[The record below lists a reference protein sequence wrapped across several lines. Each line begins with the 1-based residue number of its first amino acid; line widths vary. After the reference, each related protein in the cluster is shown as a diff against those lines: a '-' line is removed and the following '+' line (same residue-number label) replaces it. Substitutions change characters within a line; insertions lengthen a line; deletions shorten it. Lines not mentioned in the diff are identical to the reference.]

1 MQGAPHPARL
11 KKNDGATM
19 ACGGHWH
26 TTPAQVKTE
35 ILSQN
40 EYPAKFL
47 ALLNSPHEG
56 QTHCIQLV
64 VEKEQ
69 DIETFNAKY
78 LVPFQEFISTSHHGK
93 AFIFDSIMKY
103 L

>member
-1 MQGAPHPARL
+1 MYLYNISIITEDSVHAEIM
-11 KKNDGATM
+11 D
-19 ACGGHWH
+19 W
-26 TTPAQVKTE
+26 VKTG

-47 ALLNSPHEG
+47 ELLNSPHEG

>member
-1 MQGAPHPARL
+1 MYLYNISIITEDSVHAEIM
-11 KKNDGATM
+11 D
-19 ACGGHWH
+19 W
-26 TTPAQVKTE
+26 VKAG

-40 EYPAKFL
+40 EYPTKFL

-64 VEKEQ
+64 VESEQ
-69 DIETFNAKY
+69 DIESFNAKY
-78 LVPFQEFISTSHHGK
+78 LAPFQEFIATSYHGK
-93 AFIFDSIMKY
+93 AFIFDSVMKY

>member
-1 MQGAPHPARL
+1 MYLYNISIITEDSVHAEIM
-11 KKNDGATM
+11 D
-19 ACGGHWH
+19 W
-26 TTPAQVKTE
+26 VKTG
-35 ILSQN
+35 ILSQS

-47 ALLNSPHEG
+47 KLLNSPHEG

-78 LVPFQEFISTSHHGK
+78 LAPFQEFISTSHHGK

>member
-1 MQGAPHPARL
+1 MYLYNISIITEDSVHAEIM
-11 KKNDGATM
+11 D
-19 ACGGHWH
+19 W
-26 TTPAQVKTE
+26 VKTE

-69 DIETFNAKY
+69 DIETFKAKY